1 MIVILGADGMLGRA
15 FSIFYGNRALCLTR
29 NDCDFTDYSKLTE
42 LLNSIECSLIINCAA
57 IIDFG
62 YIEEFERKAFEVNAL
77 LPYQISKYCERRKC
91 QFVHISTDHFYID
104 TLEKHCES
112 SSIVLVNKYAEQ
124 KFVAEQLVLN
134 ANPTSLVVRASI
146 LGFKDLDGS
155 TFIEWI
161 LRTVK
166 NKKSINGFDDAITS
180 SIETGLLCFYV
191 DKAIAQNLSGIYNI
205 GTQKPYSKYELISAI
220 INTLGLKDIVLNK
233 RSVKTLA
240 VVRANNCGLDSRKY
254 AQKTGLIL
262 PTMNQVVS
270 NLKVREF
277 YNEI

>member
-1 MIVILGADGMLGRA
+1 MCGTLIALQDIAFQKTFEDFNKSTLSAEWYSAIERQINIADMPQVKKDEILM
-15 FSIFYGNRALCLTR
+15 
-29 NDCDFTDYSKLTE
+29 
-42 LLNSIECSLIINCAA
+42 
-57 IIDFG
+57 
-62 YIEEFERKAFEVNAL
+62 
-77 LPYQISKYCERRKC
+77 PYQALKNHSQI
-91 QFVHISTDHFYID
+91 
-104 TLEKHCES
+104 
-112 SSIVLVNKYAEQ
+112 NK
-124 KFVAEQLVLN
+124 
-134 ANPTSLVVRASI
+134 S
-146 LGFKDLDGS
+146 
-155 TFIEWI
+155 
-161 LRTVK
+161 

-180 SIETGLLCFYV
+180 SIDTGLLCFYV

>member
-15 FSIFYGNRALCLTR
+15 FSIFYGDRAICLTR

-42 LLNSIECSLIINCAA
+42 LLNSIDCSLIINCAA
-57 IIDFG
+57 IINFG
-62 YIEEFERKAFEVNAL
+62 YIEEFERSAFEVNAL
-77 LPYQISKYCERRKC
+77 LPYQISKYCKKKKC
-91 QFVHISTDHFYID
+91 QFVHISTDHFYVD
-104 TLEKHCES
+104 KLEKHCES
-112 SSIVLVNKYAEQ
+112 SSIALVNKYAEQ

-134 ANPTSLVVRASI
+134 ANPESLVVRASI
-146 LGFKDLDGS
+146 LGFKDLDGG

-180 SIETGLLCFYV
+180 SIDTGSLCFYV
-191 DKAIAQNLSGIYNI
+191 DKATVQNLSGIYNI
-205 GTQKPYSKYELISAI
+205 GTQKPYSKYELIGAI
-220 INTLGLKDIVLNK
+220 INKLGLKEVVLNK
-233 RSVKTLA
+233 RSVKTLM

-254 AQKTGLIL
+254 AQKTGLTL
-262 PTMNQVVS
+262 PTMNQVVG
-270 NLKVREF
+270 NLKVSEF